1 MRKMYGWVCDM
12 CITFF
17 KYGPVIAQGKKRELH
32 FCSLR
37 CKAKYL
43 KKE

>member
-1 MRKMYGWVCDM
+1 MYGWVCDM
-12 CITFF
+12 CTIFF
-17 KYGPVIAQGKKRELH
+17 KHESFSAQGKKRELH